1 MEYKQTS
8 VSWLPFAAAAKDNN
22 AFSKFC
28 IPLRTLSV
36 LAAILYIYIYKWQYA
51 YLPYNGTSL

>member
-36 LAAILYIYIYKWQYA
+36 LAAILYIYIYNYFP
-51 YLPYNGTSL
+51 LI